1 MASSVDYHQNLDRY
15 QRQTVFAPIGPEGQ
29 ARLSRGRVAIIGIG
43 ALGTMIANS
52 LARAGV
58 GFIRLIDSD
67 RVETSNLQRQMLF
80 EETDATR
87 HRYKAEAA
95 SRHLRGINSSIVIEP
110 IIARA
115 DEANIG
121 ELIDGVDVVLDGADN
136 FDIRYIANDACRQ
149 RGLPWI
155 YGGVLGDSGV
165 TLNVLP
171 DGGPCFRCLLP
182 EPPVPGSYSTPALA
196 GVLNQITAVIG
207 SIEALEAVKLLVG
220 SPDVRRTLLSID
232 LWSSSFRQIE
242 VSRNPDCPIC
252 GGQRTASSQAVAG

>member
-67 RVETSNLQRQMLF
+67 RIEMSNLQRQMLF

-87 HRYKAEAA
+87 HRYKVEAA

-115 DEANIG
+115 DEATID
-121 ELIDGVDVVLDGADN
+121 ELIDDVDVVLDGADN
-136 FDIRYIANDACRQ
+136 FDIRYIANDTCRQ

-171 DGGPCFRCLLP
+171 DGPCLRCLLP
-182 EPPVPGSYSTPALA
+182 EPPEPGAYATPEQA

-252 GGQRTASSQAVAG
+252 GVQRTT